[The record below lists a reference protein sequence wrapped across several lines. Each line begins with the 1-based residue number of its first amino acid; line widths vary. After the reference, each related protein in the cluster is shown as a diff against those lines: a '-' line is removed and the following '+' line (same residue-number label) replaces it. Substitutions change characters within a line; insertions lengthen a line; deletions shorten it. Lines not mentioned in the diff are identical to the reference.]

1 MIATA
6 GSTDVNI
13 MSQTEI
19 TSLEIASLGI
29 CSEGNGYSYLK
40 SKQMIYTILLKMIG
54 TLIAYIYC
62 MLCTKNIVLS
72 ILLVQIVLICS
83 HFVSQKLVKDIL
95 PHGILKEWLP

>member
-40 SKQMIYTILLKMIG
+40 SKRMIDPLLLK
-54 TLIAYIYC
+54 
-62 MLCTKNIVLS
+62 K
-72 ILLVQIVLICS
+72 
-83 HFVSQKLVKDIL
+83 KD
-95 PHGILKEWLP
+95 